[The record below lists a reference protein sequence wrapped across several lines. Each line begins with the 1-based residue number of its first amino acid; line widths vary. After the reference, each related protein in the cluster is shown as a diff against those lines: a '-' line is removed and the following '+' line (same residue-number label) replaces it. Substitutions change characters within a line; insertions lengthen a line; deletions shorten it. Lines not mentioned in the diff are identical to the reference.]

1 MLEQASSLNL
11 VLCGVGAALL
21 AGVVL
26 RRRYSFPLPPGP
38 PSLPIIGGL
47 LSMPSEKEW
56 LTFAEWGRKYSDI
69 CSVSV
74 LGQTM
79 IIINSARIATDLLDR
94 RSAIYSDSPPIAFG
108 GDFVG
113 WSRTTV
119 LLPYG
124 ARHRASRRLIQQVI
138 GTQSAVHKFDEIE
151 ESEIR
156 KFLKNLL
163 DTPDDFAEHVRHMT
177 GSIILRISYGYHAL
191 PREDPFI
198 KLANE
203 ATEQFALASSP
214 GGFLANLVPPL
225 LSLPDWSLGAG
236 FKSIGRAWRETL
248 DRMADLPYDFVKSQI
263 DLGTAEPSF
272 TANLLDARRNITP
285 DEEFD
290 LKWSA
295 ASLYSGGADT
305 TVASINAFF
314 RFMANNPEVQARA
327 QAELDAVVGTDRLPT
342 MADRSSLP
350 YVNALAIEVLRSHAV
365 VPTGAPHRVIE
376 DDVYEGHFIPK
387 GSLVMPILW
396 SMLHD
401 ERTYRRPMEF
411 WPERFLATE
420 GRLPEKDPR
429 TIGFGFGRRICPG
442 RELADISLF
451 FSCASILSVFEISR
465 CEEGGDHALI
475 RVGQTSSVTH
485 VVRPK
490 LCPTRPRFCLV
501 EAH

>member
-11 VLCGVGAALL
+11 VLCGAGAALL
-21 AGVVL
+21 AGVLL
-26 RRRYSFPLPPGP
+26 RRRHSLPLPPGP
-38 PSLPIIGGL
+38 PSLPIIG
-47 LSMPSEKEW
+47 
-56 LTFAEWGRKYSDI
+56 EWGRKYSDI

-94 RSAIYSDSPPIAFG
+94 RSAIYSDRPPIAFG

-151 ESEIR
+151 ESEVL

-177 GSIILRISYGYHAL
+177 GSIILRILYGYHAL

-203 ATEQFALASSP
+203 ATEKFALATSP

-225 LSLPDWSLGAG
+225 LSLPDWSLGAA
-236 FKSIGRAWRETL
+236 FKSVGRAWRETL
-248 DRMADLPYDFVKSQI
+248 DRMADSPYDFVKSQI

-272 TANLLDARRNITP
+272 TANLLDACKSITP

-314 RFMANNPEVQARA
+314 RFMASNPHVQTRA
-327 QAELDAVVGTDRLPT
+327 QAELDSVVGTDRLPT
-342 MADRSSLP
+342 MADRSALP
-350 YVNALAIEVLRSHAV
+350 YVNALVLEVLRSHVV
-365 VPTGAPHRVIE
+365 VPTGAPHRVTE
-376 DDVYEGHFIPK
+376 DDVYEGYFIPK
-387 GSLVMPILW
+387 GSLIMPVLW

-401 ERTYRRPMEF
+401 ERTYRHPMEF
-411 WPERFLATE
+411 WPDRFLATE
-420 GRLPEKDPR
+420 GRPPEKDPR
-429 TIGFGFGRRICPG
+429 TICFGFGRRICPG

-451 FSCASILSVFEISR
+451 FSCASILSVFEIGR
-465 CEEGGDHALI
+465 CKESGVEVAPVEGQTSGSISHPLPFRCSIRLRSAKAAALI
-475 RVGQTSSVTH
+475 RDVQD
-485 VVRPK
+485 
-490 LCPTRPRFCLV
+490 
-501 EAH
+501 